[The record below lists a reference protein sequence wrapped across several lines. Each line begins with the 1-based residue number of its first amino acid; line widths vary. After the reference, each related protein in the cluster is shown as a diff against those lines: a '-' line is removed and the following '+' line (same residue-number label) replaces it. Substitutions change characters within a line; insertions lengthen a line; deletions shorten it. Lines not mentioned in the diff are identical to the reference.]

1 MELWIFWLILIIVLV
16 VAEIS
21 TVNLVSIWFIASGI
35 ISLVLSFFIDSFIIQ
50 FAVFVI
56 LGIILLITTKPI
68 LEKTVATKKEKT
80 NLDRV
85 IGMTAIVTEPIKRNV
100 VGEVK
105 VDGKRWSAIS
115 SKKIEVD
122 EEVVI
127 EAIDGVKLIVR
138 KKEEK

>member
-1 MELWIFWLILIIVLV
+1 MELWIFWLILIIILV

-35 ISLVLSFFIDSFIIQ
+35 ISLVLSFFVNSFIIQ

-68 LEKTVATKKEKT
+68 LKKTVESKKEKT

-100 VGEVK
+100 IGEIK

-122 EEVVI
+122 EEVVV